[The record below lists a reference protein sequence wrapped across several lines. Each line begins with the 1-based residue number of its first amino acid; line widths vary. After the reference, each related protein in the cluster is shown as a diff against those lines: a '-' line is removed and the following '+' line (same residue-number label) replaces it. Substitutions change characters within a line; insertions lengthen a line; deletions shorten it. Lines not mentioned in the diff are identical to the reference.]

1 MATPKAHSG
10 TPPRPVRAPGGHGNG
25 GVLAGIALAV
35 AAAAAM
41 GGAAPAL
48 KAMGTAG
55 LSAVDIIQARAVV
68 GAVLLMLIAAVV
80 HRGRLRVRVRDWWLV
95 LVYGTVSLAVNQV
108 AFTMALTRLPV
119 GVALL
124 VEYLSPVLVAL
135 WVRLVQGKQLS
146 GLVWLGIALALGGL
160 ALTGR
165 VWSSG
170 GDLDR
175 AGLALALLAAL
186 TMASRFLLAERGL
199 RAYEPLVMSAWGTT
213 VDAAV
218 LTLVGVIDPF
228 PFSALW
234 RDAALNDHSLPVW
247 GLVVWVGV
255 IGMAG
260 GLALGVAA
268 QRRLPPTSAS
278 LMLTLEVVAGAV
290 AAYLVLGEVLTPPQL
305 AGSVLMLLG
314 IVLSQSAALR
324 RRPPAEAA
332 VTDPAPGGDRGSG
345 RHRSA

>member
-1 MATPKAHSG
+1 
-10 TPPRPVRAPGGHGNG
+10 
-25 GVLAGIALAV
+25 
-35 AAAAAM
+35 M

-48 KAMGTAG
+48 KAMGAAG

-68 GAVLLMLIAAVV
+68 GAALLMLIAAAV
-80 HRGRLRVRVRDWWLV
+80 HRDRLRVKVRDWWLV

-108 AFTMALTRLPV
+108 AFTMSLTRLPV

-135 WVRLVQGKQLS
+135 WVWLVQGRKPS
-146 GLVWLGIALALGGL
+146 KPVWLGIAFALGGL

-175 AGLALALLAAL
+175 TGLALALLAAL

-199 RAYEPLVMSAWGTT
+199 RDYEPLVMSAWGTA
-213 VDAAV
+213 VNAAV
-218 LTLVGVIDPF
+218 LTLVGMFDPF
-228 PFSALW
+228 PFHMLW
-234 RDAALNDHSLPVW
+234 RDAALGDRSLPVW
-247 GLVVWVGV
+247 ALVIWVGV

-290 AAYLVLGEVLTPPQL
+290 TAYLVLGEVLTLPQL
-305 AGSVLMLLG
+305 AGSLLMLLG

-324 RRPPAEAA
+324 RRPPGLAAE
-332 VTDPAPGGDRGSG
+332 PAPGPDHEDAG
-345 RHRSA
+345 RR